1 MLGVCSLYGISILRL
16 GLCIVFVSD
25 NEDFVKSR
33 FCSIHFI
40 AVIFA
45 GLKNTT
51 VMMLYSR
58 KISES

>member
-1 MLGVCSLYGISILRL
+1 MLRVCSLYRISILRL

-33 FCSIHFI
+33 FRSIHFI
-40 AVIFA
+40 VVIFA